1 LSRFLIDVSWHSGC
15 GCRGNLGIRERPR
28 KNGDR
33 YDVGGEEVI
42 RSVRIELRDSE
53 SFESLLRRFT
63 KEMQKSGKLREFRS
77 KRRFVSKSEQRR
89 AKLRKAEHK
98 RRRKAAQQGQAA

>member
-1 LSRFLIDVSWHSGC
+1 M
-15 GCRGNLGIRERPR
+15 
-28 KNGDR
+28 
-33 YDVGGEEVI
+33 
-42 RSVRIELRDSE
+42 RIELRDSE

-77 KRRFVSKSEQRR
+77 KRRFVSKGEQRR

-98 RRRKAAQQGQAA
+98 RRRKAAQQGTTA

>member
-1 LSRFLIDVSWHSGC
+1 V
-15 GCRGNLGIRERPR
+15 
-28 KNGDR
+28 NGK
-33 YDVGGEEVI
+33 EVI

-98 RRRKAAQQGQAA
+98 RRRKAAQQGEVA